1 MPLIDLGQEGKRQ
14 QIEVVLAVGREELL
28 SQLTE
33 ECGELIQ
40 AAQKLRR
47 CIVGVHYGV
56 NMDEAEA
63 WMNEE
68 VADVLLLVDYIQKA
82 GMVDM
87 KIVEEIAVRK
97 NTRWWTRLH
106 NEK

>member
-1 MPLIDLGQEGKRQ
+1 MPLIDLDQEGKRQ
-14 QIEVVLAVGREELL
+14 QIEVVLSVGREELL

-40 AAQKLRR
+40 TAQKLRR
-47 CIVGVHYGV
+47 CIAGVHCGV
-56 NMDEAEA
+56 NMNEAEA
-63 WMNEE
+63 WLNEE
-68 VADVLLLVDYIQKA
+68 VADVLLLIDYVKRA

-87 KIVEEIAVRK
+87 KTVEEIAVRK

-106 NEK
+106 LEK